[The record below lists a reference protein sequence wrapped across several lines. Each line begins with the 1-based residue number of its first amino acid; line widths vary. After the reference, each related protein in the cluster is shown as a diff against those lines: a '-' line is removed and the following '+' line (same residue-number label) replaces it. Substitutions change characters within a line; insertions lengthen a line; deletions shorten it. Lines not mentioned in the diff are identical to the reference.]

1 MRTSET
7 SEKVFERTASKYV
20 ESVGGMA
27 VKLLSQFINGLPDRM
42 FLFPGGR
49 VIFVE
54 FKSTGCKPRKIQ
66 AVIMRRISDL
76 GFTVMVVGTVNEY
89 EELIRLIDNL
99 VRDC

>member
-20 ESVGGMA
+20 EQVGGMA

-42 FLFPGGR
+42 FLLPRGR

-54 FKSTGCKPRKIQ
+54 FKSTGCKPRKLQ
-66 AVIMRRISDL
+66 EVIMRRIASL
-76 GFTVMVVGTVNEY
+76 GFTVLVVGTVTEY
-89 EELIRLIDNL
+89 EELIRLIDNI
-99 VRDC
+99 VKDC

>member
-7 SEKVFERTASKYV
+7 SEKMFERTAAKYV
-20 ESVGGMA
+20 EQVGGMA

-42 FLFPGGR
+42 FLLPRGR

-66 AVIMRRISDL
+66 AVIMRRIASL
-76 GFTVMVVGTVNEY
+76 GFTVLVVGTVTEY
-89 EELIRLIDNL
+89 EELIRLIDSIVNK
-99 VRDC
+99 D